1 MKRLLVIILAGLVIG
16 GAAGMPDRS
25 SAQPPADPM
34 FFFHGDALWRWTEA
48 DGFQEI
54 ATLPEAQR
62 YRFAPMTSAYL
73 VYQVLTE
80 RAAQDATQGVGG
92 GTLPTNLWLM
102 DTATG
107 ETTLIAGQPA
117 DAATSA
123 AEIARGAP
131 AWSPDG
137 SRLAWTEGVD
147 ESALVVYDVAAGT
160 SAVVREGIPSQTLTG
175 TPADIKD
182 WTQTGILFERVEYD
196 ENYLPFNAGFTFY
209 GPDGSLIAELPP
221 IASEENAYYLI
232 QTEDGR
238 ERFLFMDA
246 DGAWLVMDALTGEV
260 QPAPGGTMTRAAIGM
275 ADTSLRLDPPVLMDG
290 TDQAQWDVTA
300 PDGTRL
306 TSLSGNYPLL
316 SPSGRQVLYAYNGP
330 TLSIW
335 RSDEEGG
342 PYTLETP
349 WQSFAVTVWGI
360 TTYRLERGG
369 AQVIADIHC
378 AGSVLP
384 FRLRGG
390 SPSRVLGDSPNNVRE
405 TYHLDSAVLGQIPA
419 GETFDVLA
427 GPQCME
433 GIAWWYVRYGDL
445 IGWTAE
451 GRDGEYWLAPGPSG
465 PLG

>member
-1 MKRLLVIILAGLVIG
+1 MKRLLVILLASLVIG
-16 GAAGMPDRS
+16 GSVGVQNRS
-25 SAQPPADPM
+25 FAQSPADPM

-48 DGFQEI
+48 DGFQAI
-54 ATLPEAQR
+54 AALPEAGAR
-62 YRFAPMTSAYL
+62 YFAPMTSAYL

-80 RAAQDATQGVGG
+80 QAAQDATQGVGG

-107 ETTLIAGQPA
+107 DTTLIAGQP
-117 DAATSA
+117 DAAA
-123 AEIARGAP
+123 GGAEVARGAP

-137 SRLAWTEGVD
+137 TRLAWTEGVD

-175 TPADIKD
+175 TPAYIKD
-182 WTQTGILFERVEYD
+182 WTQTGILFERVEFD
-196 ENYLPFNAGFTFY
+196 ASFLPYNAGFVFY

-221 IASEENAYYLI
+221 IASEENVYYFI

-238 ERFLFMDA
+238 EHFLFMDA
-246 DGAWLVMDALTGEV
+246 DGAWLTMDALTGEV
-260 QPAPGGTMTRAAIGM
+260 QPAPGGTMTRVAIGR
-275 ADTSLRLDPPVLMDG
+275 ADTSLRLDPPVLLDG
-290 TDQAQWDVTA
+290 TDQAQWDVYSS
-300 PDGTRL
+300 DGTLL
-306 TSLSGNYPLL
+306 TSLSGDYPLL

-349 WQSFAVTVWGI
+349 WQSFAPTVWGI

-369 AQVIADIHC
+369 ARVIADIHC

-390 SPSRVLGDSPNNVRE
+390 SSSLVLGDSPNNVRE

-419 GETFDVLA
+419 GETFDVLD

-451 GRDGEYWLAPGPSG
+451 GQGDEYWLAPGPSG
-465 PLG
+465 PVG